1 MDLVQREWELKR
13 RLSERREVLE
23 RNIEASC
30 QAKSQLISPPE
41 VGASLSANRFSC
53 SGSKANKQAVTRLP
67 ASVLPFWYI
76 FSSPPLLPLSPS
88 LLLFS
93 AMTNSPFLPSFP
105 PSQRNDIPIM
115 ADSTPT
121 TTSTVTPTATTTNTS
136 SSSTD
141 SKLEV
146 EPSVEN
152 NNNPAKPD
160 TTTSVPI
167 SENKKSPCKKHPGKE
182 TDSSNRKKKK
192 KKNPKASSIATPSS
206 DSSSSSSSSDSSDQD
221 ESDDDASSSAS
232 EVERKHHRKRSKAK
246 KKALKHSRKKKS
258 SSRYQSD
265 SELETDPNDDDDVS
279 SMDEKTLKK
288 VIQMLKLRKAKKNRS
303 KEDSTEDPYGDD
315 DESED
320 SDDVDLRLAKL
331 KLSRQGKHRR
341 KRRSDSYN
349 DTQKRK
355 RKRAASKMA
364 FKRVDQLW
372 DNTIHNYK
380 LTETVDD
387 PTANEWDQYLFTVR
401 RKFDWDN
408 KYLETVVDLKSKH
421 LRDALGKVMDGVKGV
436 SLVQETAVVDPNML
450 FLYLEETRQYMKELR
465 QQAKTEKKKKAR
477 KIANLKAAHL
487 KVLIKY
493 LDTDYAET
501 KKTLYPLLDS
511 NMITFDLL
519 WALFKPNTIAYS
531 TTYGNQDEPRA
542 FKIEYATKES
552 SFMKGQW
559 YSIEGRYLEYDGK
572 TFGMGNMAA
581 EVESFKGARKIT
593 SLSCYPLKYH
603 REAEEVK
610 KKLVERGKKFV
621 ALRGMNYRFHKG
633 MAFYKKKRSVIKVN
647 INGRVMIDP
656 AIHRRINPNYPISTV
671 RPKDPDFLD
680 ASDDDDSDGGCCCA
694 ASDSDSDGYSH
705 HRRDSDAPRIR
716 YKLVRDKEGKPHV
729 VEVELDENGNEI
741 QKEDMEEVEDPSQR
755 DFTEEELL
763 IASPVVLGFAFSE
776 KLWLEFSISGI
787 SEIEWNE
794 DAFDSLVL
802 PENQKSI
809 VKALV
814 ESHTFCAAQN
824 IDDVIQGKG
833 KGLVAVL
840 HGPPGTGK
848 TLTAEGIAELLK
860 RPLYMVSAGE
870 LGTDSRTL
878 EAELNKILDIAHS
891 WGAVL
896 LLDEAD
902 IFLEKRTI
910 QDIHRN
916 ALVSIFLRLLE
927 YFQGILFLTTNRVE
941 TFDDAF
947 QSRIHVALR
956 YGDLTTK
963 AKRSVWKMFLER
975 VQAKEG
981 VQTATFTEKDFDVL
995 ARHNLNGRQIKNSV
1009 RTAQALAVNEKSPLS
1024 MEHIKRV
1031 LDVAE
1036 TFDHDLRGGTGYL
1049 DAMRSYT

>member
-1 MDLVQREWELKR
+1 
-13 RLSERREVLE
+13 
-23 RNIEASC
+23 
-30 QAKSQLISPPE
+30 
-41 VGASLSANRFSC
+41 
-53 SGSKANKQAVTRLP
+53 
-67 ASVLPFWYI
+67 
-76 FSSPPLLPLSPS
+76 
-88 LLLFS
+88 
-93 AMTNSPFLPSFP
+93 
-105 PSQRNDIPIM
+105 M
-115 ADSTPT
+115 ADSTATNAPT
-121 TTSTVTPTATTTNTS
+121 PTTTNTS
-136 SSSTD
+136 ASTD
-141 SKLEV
+141 SKLDA
-146 EPSVEN
+146 EPAVEN
-152 NNNPAKPD
+152 ANNPLKPD
-160 TTTSVPI
+160 SSPAVAI
-167 SENKKSPCKKHPGKE
+167 SENKPSCKKHPAKE
-182 TDSSNRKKKK
+182 PDPSSRKKKK
-192 KKNPKASSIATPSS
+192 KNRKAAKASIVTSS
-206 DSSSSSSSSDSSDQD
+206 DSSSSSSSSDSSDQ
-221 ESDDDASSSAS
+221 ESSGASSSSAS
-232 EVERKHHRKRSKAK
+232 ETGRKHRRKRSKK
-246 KKALKHSRKKKS
+246 SKNALRSSRKRKS
-258 SSRYQSD
+258 RVHYPSD
-265 SELETDPNDDDDVS
+265 SEVESDPDEADDAS
-279 SMDEKTLKK
+279 SMDERTLKK
-288 VIQMLKLRKAKKNRS
+288 VIHKLRLRKARRS
-303 KEDSTEDPYGDD
+303 RSREEFSENSYD
-315 DESED
+315 DEDED
-320 SDDVDLRLAKL
+320 EDDDVDLRLAKRAL
-331 KLSRQGKHRR
+331 KLKLADGRQSKYR
-341 KRRSDSYN
+341 KRRDAYN
-349 DTQKRK
+349 DGLKGK

-372 DNTIHNYK
+372 DNTIHNFK

-387 PTANEWDQYLFTVR
+387 PSANEWDQYLFTVR

-408 KYLETVVDLKSKH
+408 KYMETVVDLKSKH
-421 LRDALGKVMDGVKGV
+421 LRDALSTVMDGVKGV

-450 FLYLEETRQYMKELR
+450 FLYLEETRQYMKDLK

-477 KIANLKAAHL
+477 KIASLRAAHL

-501 KKTLYPLLDS
+501 KKTLYPLLES

-531 TTYGNQDEPRA
+531 PTYGNQDEPRA
-542 FKIEYATKES
+542 FKIEYATKET

-572 TFGMGNMAA
+572 TFGMGTMAA

-593 SLSCYPLKYH
+593 SLGCYPLKYH
-603 REAEEVK
+603 RETEEIK

-680 ASDDDDSDGGCCCA
+680 TSDDDDSDGGCCCA
-694 ASDSDSDGYSH
+694 ASDSDDNEYSH

-716 YKLVRDKEGKPHV
+716 YKLVRDKEGKHHV

-741 QKEDMEEVEDPSQR
+741 QKEDMDAVEDPAQK

-802 PENQKSI
+802 PDNQKSI

-956 YGDLTTK
+956 YGELTTK

-981 VQTATFTEKDFDVL
+981 VQTAIFTEKDFDIL

-1009 RTAQALAVNEKSPLS
+1009 RTAQALAVNEKTPLS

>member
-1 MDLVQREWELKR
+1 M
-13 RLSERREVLE
+13 
-23 RNIEASC
+23 
-30 QAKSQLISPPE
+30 
-41 VGASLSANRFSC
+41 SAD
-53 SGSKANKQAVTRLP
+53 TDPP
-67 ASVLPFWYI
+67 ASTLNSLQQSTAPEPEAQRDPSVNPSSTPLPEAPQRI
-76 FSSPPLLPLSPS
+76 PSPVPQGSE
-88 LLLFS
+88 
-93 AMTNSPFLPSFP
+93 A
-105 PSQRNDIPIM
+105 M
-115 ADSTPT
+115 ADTPNT
-121 TTSTVTPTATTTNTS
+121 TTTATSADTKHDTDPALDKNTVKA
-136 SSSTD
+136 D
-141 SKLEV
+141 
-146 EPSVEN
+146 
-152 NNNPAKPD
+152 AKPAI
-160 TTTSVPI
+160 SV
-167 SENKKSPCKKHPGKE
+167 SESAAKTAPCKKHLGKNQDRKARNR
-182 TDSSNRKKKK
+182 DSKKKSRNAGK
-192 KKNPKASSIATPSS
+192 SSSIATPSD
-206 DSSSSSSSSDSSDQD
+206 DSSSDGSSSSESTSSSDSASEEDD
-221 ESDDDASSSAS
+221 SSSETSVLEIERHSRRRRTKTRAKKNLKRGKKNKLRLRHGGDSATESDVEATEQDDSFDEKQLKKLINRLKVKKARLLNPTEDSSEDQQFDDADADLVDMSLALAKDKLKSKQP
-232 EVERKHHRKRSKAK
+232 EGKRIKLRGRRGLIDPLGDGQKGLQRKK
-246 KKALKHSRKKKS
+246 KKA
-258 SSRYQSD
+258 
-265 SELETDPNDDDDVS
+265 
-279 SMDEKTLKK
+279 
-288 VIQMLKLRKAKKNRS
+288 
-303 KEDSTEDPYGDD
+303 G
-315 DESED
+315 
-320 SDDVDLRLAKL
+320 
-331 KLSRQGKHRR
+331 
-341 KRRSDSYN
+341 
-349 DTQKRK
+349 
-355 RKRAASKMA
+355 SKMA

-372 DNTIHNYK
+372 DNTIHNFK

-387 PTANEWDQYLFTVR
+387 PGANEWDQYLFTVR
-401 RKFDWDN
+401 RKFDWEN
-408 KYLETVVDLKSKH
+408 KYVETVVDLKSKY

-450 FLYLEETRQYMKELR
+450 FLYLEESRQYMKELK
-465 QQAKTEKKKKAR
+465 QQAKSEKKKKAR
-477 KIANLKAAHL
+477 KVAALKANHL
-487 KVLIKY
+487 RVLLKY

-501 KKTLYPLLDS
+501 KKTLYPLLEA
-511 NMITFDLL
+511 NTITFDLL
-519 WALFKPNTIAYS
+519 WALFKPNTIAY
-531 TTYGNQDEPRA
+531 TPTYGNQDEPRA
-542 FKIEYATKES
+542 FKIEYASKES

-572 TFGMGNMAA
+572 TFGMGTMAA
-581 EVESFKGARKIT
+581 EVESFKGVRKIT
-593 SLSCYPLKYH
+593 SLGCYPLKYH
-603 REAEEVK
+603 REANEIK
-610 KKLVERGKKFV
+610 TKLIERGKKFV

-633 MAFYKKKRSVIKVN
+633 MAFFKKKRTVIKVN
-647 INGRVMIDP
+647 INGRIMIDP

-680 ASDDDDSDGGCCCA
+680 DSDEGSDGGCCCA
-694 ASDSDSDGYSH
+694 SGSESDQPYAQ
-705 HRRDSDAPRIR
+705 RRDSDAP
-716 YKLVRDKEGKPHV
+716 KLKFKVVRNKDGRPQV
-729 VEVELDENGNEI
+729 VPVEVDEDGNEV
-741 QKEDMEEVEDPSQR
+741 QKEDMDEVADASER

-787 SEIEWNE
+787 SEIDWNE
-794 DAFDSLVL
+794 EAFDSLVL
-802 PENQKSI
+802 PGNQKSI

-870 LGTDSRTL
+870 LGTDPRTL
-878 EAELNKILDIAHS
+878 EGELNKILDIAHS

-963 AKRSVWKMFLER
+963 AKRSVWKMFLEK
-975 VQAKEG
+975 VQAMEG
-981 VQTATFTEKDFDVL
+981 VQTATFTDKDYDL
-995 ARHNLNGRQIKNSV
+995 LSRHNLNGRQIKNSV
-1009 RTAQALAVNEKSPLS
+1009 RTAQALAVNERTPLS

-1036 TFDHDLRGGTGYL
+1036 TFDHDLRGGTGYI

>member
-1 MDLVQREWELKR
+1 MPSSSTL
-13 RLSERREVLE
+13 LE
-23 RNIEASC
+23 SSSNTAQET
-30 QAKSQLISPPE
+30 LTEPE
-41 VGASLSANRFSC
+41 PR
-53 SGSKANKQAVTRLP
+53 KEQ
-67 ASVLPFWYI
+67 
-76 FSSPPLLPLSPS
+76 SSDPLLSPS
-88 LLLFS
+88 
-93 AMTNSPFLPSFP
+93 TPLPEEAP
-105 PSQRNDIPIM
+105 QRAPSNQRSEVM
-115 ADSTPT
+115 ADS
-121 TTSTVTPTATTTNTS
+121 SATTTAVGSETKYDAEPPLDNNT
-136 SSSTD
+136 T
-141 SKLEV
+141 
-146 EPSVEN
+146 
-152 NNNPAKPD
+152 KPD
-160 TTTSVPI
+160 GKSAVAV
-167 SENKKSPCKKHPGKE
+167 SENAAVKSACKKHPTKE
-182 TDSSNRKKKK
+182 SDPNSRNRDSKKKGHKSTKTSSIVTPSDDSSEG
-192 KKNPKASSIATPSS
+192 
-206 DSSSSSSSSDSSDQD
+206 SSSSAESPSAEETASDEEESPSSLS
-221 ESDDDASSSAS
+221 ES
-232 EVERKHHRKRSKAK
+232 EPERTHRRRGTKSKAK
-246 KKALKHSRKKKS
+246 KSLRGSRKKKTRS
-258 SSRYQSD
+258 QYESESESDIED
-265 SELETDPNDDDDVS
+265 SEDDDTVL
-279 SMDEKTLKK
+279 DEKAVKRLVT
-288 VIQMLKLRKAKKNRS
+288 KLRARKKAKKLRS
-303 KEDSTEDPYGDD
+303 KEDSSEDPQDEDEDADPDD
-315 DESED
+315 MALLLAEE
-320 SDDVDLRLAKL
+320 RLASLKL
-331 KLSRQGKHRR
+331 KRGDGRRRNRTRGKRSLSDGQVDGLKGSQRSKGR
-341 KRRSDSYN
+341 K
-349 DTQKRK
+349 K
-355 RKRAASKMA
+355 APASKIA

-372 DNTIHNYK
+372 DNTIHNFK

-387 PTANEWDQYLFTVR
+387 PDANEWNQYLFTVR
-401 RKFDWDN
+401 RRFDWDN
-408 KYLETVVDLKSKH
+408 KYTETVVDLKSKYI
-421 LRDALGKVMDGVKGV
+421 RDALTKVMDGVKGV
-436 SLVQETAVVDPNML
+436 SLVQETAAVDPNML
-450 FLYLEETRQYMKELR
+450 FLYLEETRQYMKDLR
-465 QQAKTEKKKKAR
+465 QQAKTEKKRKAK
-477 KIANLKAAHL
+477 KIAATKAAHL

-493 LDTDYAET
+493 LDTDYSEI
-501 KKTLYPLLDS
+501 KKTLYPLLEA
-511 NMITFDLL
+511 NTITFDLL
-519 WALFKPNTIAYS
+519 WALFKPNTIAY
-531 TTYGNQDEPRA
+531 TPTYGNQDEPRA

-572 TFGMGNMAA
+572 TFGMGTMLA

-593 SLSCYPLKYH
+593 TLSCYPLKYH
-603 REAEEVK
+603 RETEDVK
-610 KKLVERGKKFV
+610 AKLIERGKKFV
-621 ALRGMNYRFHKG
+621 SLRGTNYRFLKG

-656 AIHRRINPNYPISTV
+656 ALHRRINPNYPISTV

-680 ASDDDDSDGGCCCA
+680 DSDGDGSDGGCCCA
-694 ASDSDSDGYSH
+694 MSESDSDEPFV
-705 HRRDSDAPRIR
+705 HRQDSDAPRVR
-716 YKLVRDKEGKPHV
+716 YKVIQDKEGKPQV

-741 QKEDMEEVEDPSQR
+741 QKEQIDEVEDPSER

-787 SEIEWNE
+787 SDIDWNE

-802 PENQKSI
+802 PDNQKSI

-963 AKRSVWKMFLER
+963 AKRSVWKMFLGK
-975 VQAKEG
+975 VQAMDG
-981 VQTATFTEKDFDVL
+981 VQTATFTEKDYDAL

-1009 RTAQALAVNEKSPLS
+1009 RTAQALAVNEKTPLS
-1024 MEHIKRV
+1024 MEHIKKV
-1031 LDVAE
+1031 LEVAK
-1036 TFDHDLRGGTGYL
+1036 TFDHDLRGGTGYM

>member
-1 MDLVQREWELKR
+1 
-13 RLSERREVLE
+13 
-23 RNIEASC
+23 
-30 QAKSQLISPPE
+30 
-41 VGASLSANRFSC
+41 
-53 SGSKANKQAVTRLP
+53 
-67 ASVLPFWYI
+67 
-76 FSSPPLLPLSPS
+76 
-88 LLLFS
+88 
-93 AMTNSPFLPSFP
+93 
-105 PSQRNDIPIM
+105 M
-115 ADSTPT
+115 ADPT
-121 TTSTVTPTATTTNTS
+121 TTA
-136 SSSTD
+136 
-141 SKLEV
+141 
-146 EPSVEN
+146 
-152 NNNPAKPD
+152 AAPD
-160 TTTSVPI
+160 TKLDADPPADNNAIKPEAKSGVSV
-167 SENKKSPCKKHPGKE
+167 SETAPKKSCKKHPGKE
-182 TDSSNRKKKK
+182 PDPTQRSRESKKKSHR
-192 KKNPKASSIATPSS
+192 PTKASSIVTPSD
-206 DSSSSSSSSDSSDQD
+206 DSSSNLSLEDDGSSSTSDSDSEEEDS
-221 ESDDDASSSAS
+221 ESYVPES
-232 EVERKHHRKRSKAK
+232 EPDRKQRRRRAKNRTRKTPKNG
-246 KKALKHSRKKKS
+246 RKKKS
-258 SSRYQSD
+258 RSHYQDESL
-265 SELETDPNDDDDVS
+265 SESETEETDDS
-279 SMDEKTLKK
+279 SSLDEKALKK
-288 VIQMLKLRKAKKNRS
+288 LVAKLKARKAKKIR
-303 KEDSTEDPYGDD
+303 KDDS
-315 DESED
+315 SED
-320 SDDVDLRLAKL
+320 ALEEEVDSDMDDTALSLAKEKLAALRLK
-331 KLSRQGKHRR
+331 RGDGRR
-341 KRRSDSYN
+341 NR
-349 DTQKRK
+349 T
-355 RKRAASKMA
+355 
-364 FKRVDQLW
+364 RVW
-372 DNTIHNYK
+372 DNTIHNFK

-387 PTANEWDQYLFTVR
+387 PGANEWDQYLFTVR

-408 KYLETVVDLKSKH
+408 KYLETVVDIKSKY
-421 LRDALGKVMDGVKGV
+421 LRDALSKVMDGVKGV

-450 FLYLEETRQYMKELR
+450 FLYLEETRQCMKELK
-465 QQAKTEKKKKAR
+465 QQAKTERKKKVKN
-477 KIANLKAAHL
+477 IANLKAQHL
-487 KVLIKY
+487 KVLLKY

-501 KKTLYPLLDS
+501 KKTLYPLLEA

-531 TTYGNQDEPRA
+531 PTYGNQDEPRA

-572 TFGMGNMAA
+572 TFGMGVMAA
-581 EVESFKGARKIT
+581 DVESFKGARKIT

-603 REAEEVK
+603 REAEGVQA
-610 KKLVERGKKFV
+610 KLVERGKKFV
-621 ALRGMNYRFHKG
+621 ALRGMNYRYHKG
-633 MAFYKKKRSVIKVN
+633 MAFYKKKRTVIKVN

-680 ASDDDDSDGGCCCA
+680 GDDNGSSDGCCCA
-694 ASDSDSDGYSH
+694 MSESDSVEPYA
-705 HRRDSDAPRIR
+705 HRRDSDAPTVR
-716 YKLVRDKEGKPHV
+716 YKVIRDKEGKPHV

-741 QKEDMEEVEDPSQR
+741 QKENMDEVEDTDR
-755 DFTEEELL
+755 EFTEEELL
-763 IASPVVLGFAFSE
+763 ISSPVVLGFAFSE

-787 SEIEWNE
+787 SDIEWNE

-802 PENQKSI
+802 PDNQKSI

-860 RPLYMVSAGE
+860 CPLYMVSAGE

-878 EAELNKILDIAHS
+878 EGELNKILDIAHS

-956 YGDLTTK
+956 YGDLPTK
-963 AKRSVWKMFLER
+963 AKRSVWMMFLER
-975 VQAKEG
+975 VQAMEG
-981 VQTATFTEKDFDVL
+981 VKTAQFTDKDYDAL

-1009 RTAQALAVNEKSPLS
+1009 RTAQALAVNENTALS

-1031 LDVAE
+1031 LEVAE
-1036 TFDHDLRGGTGYL
+1036 TFDHDLRGGTGYI